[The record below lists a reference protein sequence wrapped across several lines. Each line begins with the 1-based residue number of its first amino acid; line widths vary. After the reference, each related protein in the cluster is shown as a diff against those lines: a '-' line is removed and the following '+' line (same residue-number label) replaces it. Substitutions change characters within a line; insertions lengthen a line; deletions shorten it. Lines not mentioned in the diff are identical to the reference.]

1 MRGSTGG
8 GSVRVEGW
16 GMYVP
21 PRILTNDDMARLVDT
36 SDDWIRS
43 RTGIR
48 ERRVAGPQETTASL
62 AASAGRRALAVAGL
76 DPADL
81 DVIVVGTC
89 TPDYALPATAVF
101 VKEALGAA
109 GAAAMD
115 VAAVC
120 SGFVY
125 AYSAG
130 HAYVASGMYRNALVI
145 GAETLTRVMD
155 YHDRGTCIL
164 FGDGAGAVLLQ
175 RSDEPEGGLLG
186 LELTADPAG
195 AYNIY
200 QPAGGAASPASDSTV
215 ERRGHFVRMDGR
227 ETYRYATRTM
237 ASTVS
242 TALERAGVAPDEVAL
257 FVPHQANVRIIE
269 SVAKGLGIGMER
281 VYVNVDRYG
290 NTSAASVPM
299 ALVEAVEAGRVKP
312 GDVIVFVAF
321 GAGYTSGACVVR
333 WTADPAHGARARGIE
348 PIVGLRRPNDWTADD
363 PTPPELRAIF
373 AAKEADGAKAAD
385 GAAATDESKAA
396 DGAEAAPT
404 QGVEVVA

>member
-1 MRGSTGG
+1 MTTPR
-8 GSVRVEGW
+8 SVRIEGW
-16 GMYVP
+16 GMWVP
-21 PRILTNDDMARLVDT
+21 ERVLTNDDLATLVDT
-36 SDDWIRS
+36 NDEWIRT

-48 ERRVAGPQETTASL
+48 ERRVAGPHETTASL
-62 AASAGRRALAVAGL
+62 AAVAGKRALAVAGL
-76 DPADL
+76 DPAELDL
-81 DVIVVGTC
+81 IIVGTC

-101 VKEALGAA
+101 VKEALGA
-109 GAAAMD
+109 GRAAAMD
-115 VAAVC
+115 VSAVC

-130 HAYVASGMYRNALVI
+130 HAYVASGLYRTALVI

-155 YHDRGTCIL
+155 YRDRGTCIL
-164 FGDGAGAVLLQ
+164 FGDGAGAILLGA
-175 RSDEPEGGLLG
+175 SAEPGGGLLG

-200 QPAGGAASPASDSTV
+200 QPAGGAASPASDSTI

-237 ASTVS
+237 ASTVA
-242 TALERAGVAPDEVAL
+242 TALQQAGVSPDEVAL
-257 FVPHQANVRIIE
+257 FVPHQANVRIIA
-269 SVAKGLGIGMER
+269 SVAKGLGIGMDR

-312 GDVIVFVAF
+312 GDVVVFVAF

-333 WTADPAHGARARGIE
+333 WTADPARSARGRAVDPTVTIH
-348 PIVGLRRPNDWTADD
+348 RPDDWTADD
-363 PTPPELRAIF
+363 PTPVELRPIF
-373 AAKEADGAKAAD
+373 AAKEAAKAA
-385 GAAATDESKAA
+385 AKAA
-396 DGAEAAPT
+396 GTDAPDEVR
-404 QGVEVVA
+404 QAVEVRA